1 MKLSEIVKTLEG
13 SSQEARDAVA
23 GLIVRLGS
31 ARRASTYRC
40 YGRAGADAVHAF
52 LEASG
57 VAHDMSPS
65 SFDQNSV
72 QFSFK
77 DEASYARL
85 SRAVSANPVHL
96 MAHAVANGRD
106 VSVPSDADVSSGD
119 SGSAGEA
126 APATAQASVPFGRRV
141 CDRTMEIYRAVAEV
155 DVSGHPDAAKAV
167 EYAKVMVRSAAPVA
181 VVPPA
186 VAEVALRYSSLT
198 PYSDLAEVPKD
209 LVFDVLP
216 DDVADVAVRLVRPV
230 EMIPVVASLKAPL
243 AVQMDR
249 SEWDGP
255 EPLSGYLYRVAD
267 TLNRVADASA
277 ADDSERDLFVRL
289 DAPLRAARAHEGSVD
304 PLGTLRMSLTPRRVF
319 QYVIDLYSA
328 MYGVK
333 VGMFGSSR
341 LAVEDK
347 LCSSRSSCDYENC
360 RWEDIGDGPLPWDFR
375 AMALCAVVFSDSEL
389 DSAYTDAN
397 YFVPGHSAPEP
408 VCSDEETAGADK
420 PAEDGARGLL
430 RNELAAEWHA
440 MFTTSDAGENAYVSE
455 FSYTTNDG
463 IAERARRLGR
473 FRTDVIHTP
482 ASGAVSENPA
492 LRPADDDEAEFS
504 PTSAFIAGVTAC
516 MRSTFGDSYSEHR
529 WPAGSAPE
537 HDPGYAVSAVY
548 TGMSTDLSPDMADDS
563 HEFPSIDATVWSR
576 PAAFTSFISRLCSD
590 RSIQHSFSQRSSG
603 TSRRHVVIV
612 ETAFSAGRLSNMEPS
627 ELDALR
633 VKLARTFVATAVNRR
648 VERPSFAAEMDLEA
662 SAEYMGHLEAYVRR
676 PLAEF
681 ASRPYGNGSDGHV
694 YPSGVSVLFARD
706 TYDRTYVVFGIDGSD
721 ANVARV
727 NFRAMRG
734 LPLLTAARQASE
746 TAAGVG
752 PGVFRYSKSSDMDSV
767 LRSYVAMTARNN
779 AVPDDSRSLGG
790 LIGQFVATPYADA
803 VDYDDSDVGDDYV
816 GVPDRDW
823 YVDLGLLDTESAHR

>member
-31 ARRASTYRC
+31 VRRASTYRC

-65 SFDQNSV
+65 SFDQDSV

-85 SRAVSANPVHL
+85 SRAISANPVHL

-106 VSVPSDADVSSGD
+106 VSVPSDADISSDGP
-119 SGSAGEA
+119 AGET
-126 APATAQASVPFGRRV
+126 APAPARESVPFGRRI
-141 CDRTMEIYRAVAEV
+141 CDRTMEIYKAVAEV
-155 DVSGHPDAAKAV
+155 DVSAHPDAAKAV
-167 EYAKVMVRSAAPVA
+167 EYAKVMAGSTAPVA

-186 VAEVALRYSSLT
+186 VAEVAFRYSSLT

-216 DDVADVAVRLVRPV
+216 DDTPDVAVRLVRHD
-230 EMIPVVASLKAPL
+230 EMIPVIASLKAPL

-255 EPLSGYLYRVAD
+255 EPLSGYLYRVAG
-267 TLNRVADASA
+267 TLNSVADASA
-277 ADDSERDLFVRL
+277 ADDSGRDLFVRL
-289 DAPLRAARAHEGSVD
+289 DAPLRAARVHEGSVD

-328 MYGVK
+328 VYGVK
-333 VGMFGSSR
+333 VGMYGSSR
-341 LAVEDK
+341 LAAEDD
-347 LCSSRSSCDYENC
+347 LCPGRSACDYENC
-360 RWEDIGDGPLPWDFR
+360 RWDDIGDGMLPWDFR

-389 DSAYTDAN
+389 DSAYTDAD
-397 YFVPGHSAPEP
+397 YFAPGRSAPEP
-408 VCSDEETAGADK
+408 VCSDEEAGAEK
-420 PAEDGARGLL
+420 PAEDGACGLL
-430 RNELAAEWHA
+430 RDELAAEWHA
-440 MFTTSDAGENAYVSE
+440 MFTTSAADESAYVSE
-455 FSYTTNDG
+455 YSHTAADG
-463 IAERARRLGR
+463 IAERVRRLGR
-473 FRTDVIHTP
+473 FRTDVIRTP
-482 ASGAVSENPA
+482 ASSAVSENPA
-492 LRPADDDEAEFS
+492 LRPSADDEGEFT
-504 PTSAFIAGVTAC
+504 PASAFVAGVTAC
-516 MRSTFGDSYSEHR
+516 MRSAFGDSYSEHQ
-529 WPAGSAPE
+529 WPSGSAPE
-537 HDPGYAVSAVY
+537 HDPEYAVSAVY
-548 TGMSTDLSPDMADDS
+548 TGISTDLSPDMGHDS
-563 HEFPSIDATVWSR
+563 QEFPSIDGAVWSR

-590 RSIQHSFSQRSSG
+590 RSIQHNFSQRSSG

-612 ETAFSAGRLSNMEPS
+612 ETAFSAGRLSNLEPS
-627 ELDALR
+627 ELNALR
-633 VKLARTFVATAVNRR
+633 TKLARTFVATAVNRR
-648 VERPSFAAEMDLEA
+648 VDRPSFAAEMDLEA
-662 SAEYMGHLEAYVRR
+662 SAEYMGHLDAFMRTALEN
-676 PLAEF
+676 F
-681 ASRPYGNGSDGHV
+681 ASRPYGNGSDGRV
-694 YPSGVSVLFARD
+694 NPVGVSVLFARD
-706 TYDRTYVVFGIDGSD
+706 TYGRTYVVFGVDGSD

-746 TAAGVG
+746 TSAAAG
-752 PGVFRYSKSSDMDSV
+752 PGVFRYSRSSNMDSV
-767 LRSYVAMTARNN
+767 LRNYVAMAARNN

-790 LIGQFVATPYADA
+790 SIGQFITTSYASA
-803 VDYDDSDVGDDYV
+803 VDYDESDVGDDYV

-823 YVDLGLLDTESAHR
+823 YVDIGLLNTVDAHR

>member
-31 ARRASTYRC
+31 VRRASTYRC

-65 SFDQNSV
+65 SFDQDSV

-77 DEASYARL
+77 DEASYVRL
-85 SRAVSANPVHL
+85 SRALSANPVHL

-106 VSVPSDADVSSGD
+106 VSVPSDAEITSGD

-126 APATAQASVPFGRRV
+126 APAPAQTSVPFGRRV
-141 CDRTMEIYRAVAEV
+141 CDRTMEIYKAVAEV
-155 DVSGHPDAAKAV
+155 DVSAHPDAAKAV
-167 EYAKVMVRSAAPVA
+167 EYAKVMARSVAPVA

-186 VAEVALRYSSLT
+186 VAEVAFRYSSLV
-198 PYSDLAEVPKD
+198 PYSDLSETPDD

-216 DDVADVAVRLVRPV
+216 DDTPDVAVRLVRHD
-230 EMIPVVASLKAPL
+230 EMIPVIASLQAPL

-255 EPLSGYLYRVAD
+255 EPLSGYLYRIAD

-277 ADDSERDLFVRL
+277 ADGSGRDLFVRL
-289 DAPLRAARAHEGSVD
+289 DAPLRAARVHEGSVD
-304 PLGTLRMSLTPRRVF
+304 PIGTLQMSLTPRRVF

-347 LCSSRSSCDYENC
+347 LCSGHSACDYENC
-360 RWEDIGDGPLPWDFR
+360 RWEDIGDGLLPWDFR

-389 DSAYTDAN
+389 DSAYTNAN
-397 YFVPGHSAPEP
+397 YFAPGHSAPRP
-408 VCSDEETAGADK
+408 VCSGEETAGAEK
-420 PAEDGARGLL
+420 HEEDGVRGLL

-440 MFTTSDAGENAYVSE
+440 MFTTASADESAYISE
-455 FSYTTNDG
+455 FTYTMAAG
-463 IAERARRLGR
+463 IECHMERLER
-473 FRTDVIHTP
+473 FRTDVIGTP

-492 LRPADDDEAEFS
+492 LRPADDDEAEFT
-504 PTSAFIAGVTAC
+504 PASAFVAGVTAC
-516 MRSTFGDSYSEHR
+516 MRSAFGDSYSEHQ

-563 HEFPSIDATVWSR
+563 QEFPSIDAAVWSR
-576 PAAFTSFISRLCSD
+576 PAAFTSFISRLCSN
-590 RSIQHSFSQRSSG
+590 RSIQHNFSQRSSG
-603 TSRRHVVIV
+603 TSRRHVVIM
-612 ETAFSAGRLSNMEPS
+612 ETAFSARRLLNMEPS
-627 ELDALR
+627 ELDELR
-633 VKLARTFVATAVNRR
+633 TKLARTFVATAVNRR
-648 VERPSFAAEMDLEA
+648 VERPSFAAEMDLGA
-662 SAEYMGHLEAYVRR
+662 SSEYMGHLEAYVRR
-676 PLAEF
+676 PLSEF
-681 ASRPYGNGSDGHV
+681 ASRPYGNGSDGRVH
-694 YPSGVSVLFARD
+694 SGGVSVLFARD

-746 TAAGVG
+746 TAVSAE

-767 LRSYVAMTARNN
+767 LRNYVAMAARNN
-779 AVPDDSRSLGG
+779 AAPVGSRVSGG
-790 LIGQFVATPYADA
+790 LIGQFITTSYASA
-803 VDYDDSDVGDDYV
+803 VDYDESDVGDDYV

-823 YVDLGLLDTESAHR
+823 YADNGLLDTESAHQ

>member
-31 ARRASTYRC
+31 VRRASTYRC

-65 SFDQNSV
+65 SFDQDSV

-85 SRAVSANPVHL
+85 SRVVSANPVHL
-96 MAHAVANGRD
+96 MAHAVANGLD
-106 VSVPSDADVSSGD
+106 VSVPSDAEITSGD
-119 SGSAGEA
+119 SAGET
-126 APATAQASVPFGRRV
+126 APAPAQESVPFGRRV
-141 CDRTMEIYRAVAEV
+141 CERTMEIYKAVAEV
-155 DVSGHPDAAKAV
+155 DVSAHPDAAKAV
-167 EYAKVMVRSAAPVA
+167 EYAKVMAGSTAPVA

-186 VAEVALRYSSLT
+186 VAEVAFRYSSLV
-198 PYSDLAEVPKD
+198 PYSHLTEAPKD

-230 EMIPVVASLKAPL
+230 EMIPVVASLQAPL

-277 ADDSERDLFVRL
+277 ADDSGRDLFVRL
-289 DAPLRAARAHEGSVD
+289 DSPLRAARVHEGSVD

-347 LCSSRSSCDYENC
+347 LCPDRSACDYENC
-360 RWEDIGDGPLPWDFR
+360 RWDDIGDDEALPWNFR
-375 AMALCAVVFSDSEL
+375 AMALCAVVFSDSDL
-389 DSAYTDAN
+389 DSAYTNAS
-397 YFVPGHSAPEP
+397 YFAPGHSAPEP
-408 VCSDEETAGADK
+408 VCSDEETAGAEK
-420 PAEDGARGLL
+420 PAEDGACGLL

-455 FSYTTNDG
+455 YSYTTAGG

-473 FRTDVIHTP
+473 FRTDVIGTP

-492 LRPADDDEAEFS
+492 LRPADDDEAEFT
-504 PTSAFIAGVTAC
+504 PASALVAGVTAC
-516 MRSTFGDSYSEHR
+516 MRSVFGDSYSEHR
-529 WPAGSAPE
+529 WPSGSAPE

-548 TGMSTDLSPDMADDS
+548 TGISTDLSPDMADDS
-563 HEFPSIDATVWSR
+563 QEFPSIDAAVWSR

-590 RSIQHSFSQRSSG
+590 RSIQHNFSQRSSG
-603 TSRRHVVIV
+603 TSRRHVVIM
-612 ETAFSAGRLSNMEPS
+612 ETAFSARRLSNLEPS
-627 ELDALR
+627 ELNALR
-633 VKLARTFVATAVNRR
+633 EKLARTFVATAVNRR

-662 SAEYMGHLEAYVRR
+662 SSEYMGHLEAYVRR
-676 PLAEF
+676 ALADF

-694 YPSGVSVLFARD
+694 YSGGVSVLFARD

-734 LPLLTAARQASE
+734 LPLLTASRQASE
-746 TAAGVG
+746 TAAAVG

-767 LRSYVAMTARNN
+767 LRSYVAMAARNN
-779 AVPDDSRSLGG
+779 AVPAGSRASGG
-790 LIGQFVATPYADA
+790 LIGQFITTSYASA
-803 VDYDDSDVGDDYV
+803 VDYDESDVGDDYV

-823 YVDLGLLDTESAHR
+823 YADDGLLDTESAHR

>member
-65 SFDQNSV
+65 SFDQDSV
-72 QFSFK
+72 QFSFRN
-77 DEASYARL
+77 EASYARL
-85 SRAVSANPVHL
+85 SRALSANPVHL
-96 MAHAVANGRD
+96 MAHAVANGLD
-106 VSVPSDADVSSGD
+106 VSVPSDADVSSCG
-119 SGSAGEA
+119 SGSAGET
-126 APATAQASVPFGRRV
+126 APAPAQESVPFGRRI

-155 DVSGHPDAAKAV
+155 DVSAHPDAKKAV
-167 EYAKVMVRSAAPVA
+167 EYAKVMAGSVAPVA

-186 VAEVALRYSSLT
+186 VAEVAFRYSSLV
-198 PYSDLAEVPKD
+198 PYSDLSETPDD

-216 DDVADVAVRLVRPV
+216 DDVVDVAVRLVRPG
-230 EMIPVVASLKAPL
+230 EAIPVAATLKAPL

-255 EPLSGYLYRVAD
+255 EPLSGYLYRVAG

-277 ADDSERDLFVRL
+277 ADDSGRDLFVRL
-289 DAPLRAARAHEGSVD
+289 DAPLRAARVHEGSVD
-304 PLGTLRMSLTPRRVF
+304 PIGTLRMSLTPRRVF

-341 LAVEDK
+341 LAAEDK

-360 RWEDIGDGPLPWDFR
+360 RWDDIGDGPLPWDFR

-389 DSAYTDAN
+389 DSAFTNAN
-397 YFVPGHSAPEP
+397 YFAPGHDAPRP
-408 VCSDEETAGADK
+408 VCSDEETAGAEK

-440 MFTTSDAGENAYVSE
+440 MFTTASADESAYVSE
-455 FSYTTNDG
+455 YSYTTSDG
-463 IAERARRLGR
+463 ISERVRRLGR
-473 FRTDVIHTP
+473 FRTDVIGTP

-492 LRPADDDEAEFS
+492 LRPADDDEAEFT
-504 PTSAFIAGVTAC
+504 PASAFVAGVTAC
-516 MRSTFGDSYSEHR
+516 MRSAFGDSYSEHQ

-563 HEFPSIDATVWSR
+563 QEFPSIDAAVWSR

-590 RSIQHSFSQRSSG
+590 RSIQHNFSQRSSG

-612 ETAFSAGRLSNMEPS
+612 ETAFSAGRLSNLEPS
-627 ELDALR
+627 ELNALR
-633 VKLARTFVATAVNRR
+633 EKLARTFVATAVNRR
-648 VERPSFAAEMDLEA
+648 VERPSFAAEMDLAA

-676 PLAEF
+676 ALAEF

-694 YPSGVSVLFARD
+694 YSGGVSVLFARD
-706 TYDRTYVVFGIDGSD
+706 TYDRTYVVFGVDGSD

-746 TAAGVG
+746 TAASAG
-752 PGVFRYSKSSDMDSV
+752 PGVFRYSRSSDMDSV
-767 LRSYVAMTARNN
+767 LRSYVAMAARNN
-779 AVPDDSRSLGG
+779 AVPDDSRSIGVS
-790 LIGQFVATPYADA
+790 IGQFITTSYAAA
-803 VDYDDSDVGDDYV
+803 VDYDESDVGDDYV

>member
-1 MKLSEIVKTLEG
+1 MKLSEIIKTLEG

-57 VAHDMSPS
+57 VAHDMTPS
-65 SFDQNSV
+65 SFDRDSV

-85 SRAVSANPVHL
+85 SRALSANPVHL

-119 SGSAGEA
+119 SGSAGET
-126 APATAQASVPFGRRV
+126 APAPAQESVPFGRRI

-167 EYAKVMVRSAAPVA
+167 EYAKVMARSVAPDA

-186 VAEVALRYSSLT
+186 VAEVAFRYSSLT

-216 DDVADVAVRLVRPV
+216 DDVANVAVRLVRPV
-230 EMIPVVASLKAPL
+230 EMIPVVASLQAPL

-249 SEWDGP
+249 SGWDGP

-267 TLNRVADASA
+267 TLDRVADASA
-277 ADDSERDLFVRL
+277 ADDSGRDLFVRL
-289 DAPLRAARAHEGSVD
+289 DAPLRAARVHEGSVD
-304 PLGTLRMSLTPRRVF
+304 QLGTLRMSLTPRRVF

-347 LCSSRSSCDYENC
+347 LYPGHSACDYENC
-360 RWEDIGDGPLPWDFR
+360 RWDDIGDGALPWDFR
-375 AMALCAVVFSDSEL
+375 AMALCAVVFSDSDL
-389 DSAYTDAN
+389 DSAYTSAN
-397 YFVPGHSAPEP
+397 YFAPGHGAPEP
-408 VCSDEETAGADK
+408 VCSDEETAGAEK
-420 PAEDGARGLL
+420 PAEDGACGLL
-430 RNELAAEWHA
+430 RDELAAEWHA
-440 MFTTSDAGENAYVSE
+440 MFTTASAAESAYVSE
-455 FSYTTNDG
+455 YSYTTADG
-463 IAERARRLGR
+463 VAERARRLGR
-473 FRTDVIHTP
+473 FRTDVIGTP

-504 PTSAFIAGVTAC
+504 PASALVAGVTAC
-516 MRSTFGDSYSEHR
+516 MRSAFGDSYSEHR
-529 WPAGSAPE
+529 WPSGLAPE

-563 HEFPSIDATVWSR
+563 QEFPSIDAAVWSR
-576 PAAFTSFISRLCSD
+576 PTEFTSFISRLCSD

-612 ETAFSAGRLSNMEPS
+612 ETAFSAERLHDMATY

-633 VKLARTFVATAVNRR
+633 TKLARTFVATAVNRR
-648 VERPSFAAEMDLEA
+648 VERPSFAAEMDLET
-662 SAEYMGHLEAYVRR
+662 SAEYMGHLDAYVRR
-676 PLAEF
+676 SLAEF
-681 ASRPYGNGSDGHV
+681 ASRPYGNGSDGRV
-694 YPSGVSVLFARD
+694 NPARVSVLFARD
-706 TYDRTYVVFGIDGSD
+706 TYDRTYVVFGVDGSD

-727 NFRAMRG
+727 NFRAMRD

-746 TAAGVG
+746 TATVAR
-752 PGVFRYSKSSDMDSV
+752 PGVFRYSRSSDMDSV
-767 LRSYVAMTARNN
+767 IRSYVAMAARNN
-779 AVPDDSRSLGG
+779 AAPAGSRATAG
-790 LIGQFVATPYADA
+790 LIDQFITASYASA

-823 YVDLGLLDTESAHR
+823 YADNGLLNTESAHR

>member
-31 ARRASTYRC
+31 VRRASTYRC

-52 LEASG
+52 LEAAG

-65 SFDQNSV
+65 SFDQDSV

-77 DEASYARL
+77 NEASYARL

-106 VSVPSDADVSSGD
+106 VSVPSDAEITSGD
-119 SGSAGEA
+119 SAGEA
-126 APATAQASVPFGRRV
+126 APAPEQTSVPFGRRV
-141 CDRTMEIYRAVAEV
+141 CDRTMEIYKAVAEV
-155 DVSGHPDAAKAV
+155 DVSAHPDAAEAV
-167 EYAKVMVRSAAPVA
+167 KYAKVMATSVAPVA

-186 VAEVALRYSSLT
+186 VAEVAFRYSSLV
-198 PYSDLAEVPKD
+198 PYSDLSETPDD

-216 DDVADVAVRLVRPV
+216 DNVVDVAVRLVSLG
-230 EMIPVVASLKAPL
+230 EAIPVVATLKAPL

-255 EPLSGYLYRVAD
+255 EPLSGYLYRIAN

-277 ADDSERDLFVRL
+277 ADDSGRDLFVRL
-289 DAPLRAARAHEGSVD
+289 DAPLRAARVHEGSVD
-304 PLGTLRMSLTPRRVF
+304 PIGTLQMSLTPRRVF

-328 MYGVK
+328 VYGVK
-333 VGMFGSSR
+333 VGMYGSSR
-341 LAVEDK
+341 LAAEDK
-347 LCSSRSSCDYENC
+347 LCSSRSACDYENC

-375 AMALCAVVFSDSEL
+375 AMALCALVFSDSEL
-389 DSAYTDAN
+389 DSAYTNAN
-397 YFVPGHSAPEP
+397 YFAPGHSAPRP
-408 VCSDEETAGADK
+408 VCSETAETGGEK

-440 MFTTSDAGENAYVSE
+440 MFTTSAADESAYVSE
-455 FSYTTNDG
+455 YSYTTSDG

-473 FRTDVIHTP
+473 FRTDVIGTP

-492 LRPADDDEAEFS
+492 LRPADDDEAEFT
-504 PTSAFIAGVTAC
+504 PASALVAGVTAC
-516 MRSTFGDSYSEHR
+516 MRSAFGDSYSEHQ
-529 WPAGSAPE
+529 WPSGSAPE

-563 HEFPSIDATVWSR
+563 REFPSIDAAVWSR
-576 PAAFTSFISRLCSD
+576 PAAFTSFVSRLCSD
-590 RSIQHSFSQRSSG
+590 RSIQHNFSQRSSG
-603 TSRRHVVIV
+603 TSRRHVVIM
-612 ETAFSAGRLSNMEPS
+612 ETAFSARSLSGMEPS
-627 ELDALR
+627 KLNALR
-633 VKLARTFVATAVNRR
+633 EKLARTFVATAVNRR
-648 VERPSFAAEMDLEA
+648 VERPSFAAEMDLAA
-662 SAEYMGHLEAYVRR
+662 SAEYMAHLEAYVRR
-676 PLAEF
+676 SLAEF

-694 YPSGVSVLFARD
+694 YSGGVSVLFARD

-727 NFRAMRG
+727 NFRAMRS

-746 TAAGVG
+746 TAVSAG

-767 LRSYVAMTARNN
+767 LRSYIAMAARNN
-779 AVPDDSRSLGG
+779 AVPDDSRSPGG
-790 LIGQFVATPYADA
+790 SIGQFITTSYAAA
-803 VDYDDSDVGDDYV
+803 VDYDESDVGDDYV

-823 YVDLGLLDTESAHR
+823 YVDRGLINTESAHQ